1 MARYSKDE
9 ELDFIESLFNEA
21 DEQLKEIYQ
30 EQKQNRDDL
39 LQEIA
44 NVMLTFTIV
53 DAVMKLTVLEK
64 NKLSKKFLNLITK
77 YANNQA
83 NLTIK
88 VITNLLT
95 QTVNN
100 TYSFYSYNA
109 KLKDV
114 EKIINSNF
122 KGKHFSTR
130 VWDNEQE
137 VAKYLNSQ
145 IQDFLQGK
153 INVNDIKKNI
163 EQTFNTSAY
172 NAKRLVHT
180 ETSRCSRNAFD
191 RFCIEVGVKKVKY
204 VATLDSKLCSDCES
218 YHDEVFYF
226 DNKIELP
233 RHPLCRCYYTIE
245 S

>member
-1 MARYSKDE
+1 MGRYSKDE
-9 ELDFIESLFNEA
+9 ELDFIESLFDEA
-21 DEQLKEIYQ
+21 DEQLKEIYK
-30 EQKQNRDDL
+30 EQKNNRDDI

-44 NVMLTFTIV
+44 NIMLTFTIV
-53 DAVMKLTVLEK
+53 DAVMQLTEPERIKL
-64 NKLSKKFLNLITK
+64 NKKFLNLITK

-130 VWDNEQE
+130 VWDNEKE
-137 VAKYLNSQ
+137 VAKHLNKQ
-145 IQDFLQGK
+145 IQAILQGK
-153 INVNDIKKNI
+153 ISVNDIKKNI
-163 EQTFNTSAY
+163 EKTFNTSAY
-172 NAKRLVHT
+172 NAKRIT
-180 ETSRCSRNAFD
+180 ETEVSRCSRNAFD
-191 RFCIEVGVKKVKY
+191 RYCIEVGVKKVRY

-218 YHDEVFYF
+218 YHDEVFDF